1 MLPVRSAMAR
11 DNSRI
16 ACWPFVNEYKLHK
29 RAIYRKTPPKRGS
42 HFWVH
47 GDARPGADRISS

>member
-16 ACWPFVNEYKLHK
+16 ACWPFVNEYRLHK
-29 RAIYRKTPPKRGS
+29 QNLPPG
-42 HFWVH
+42 
-47 GDARPGADRISS
+47 PGVRINSAALSL

>member
-29 RAIYRKTPPKRGS
+29 LVIRRKTPPERSGREVGS
-42 HFWVH
+42 ALAW
-47 GDARPGADRISS
+47 RTPE

>member
-16 ACWPFVNEYKLHK
+16 ACWPFVNEYKLLVYGLLLFAVMRFAPRGLAGLVTR
-29 RAIYRKTPPKRGS
+29 RAGRVAT
-42 HFWVH
+42 
-47 GDARPGADRISS
+47 